1 MAADS
6 SQRTATTSRQERS
19 GAANREYPA
28 FDASANEILA
38 PSAAAAIKKV
48 SGEPMPAVNDDPF
61 LRSSGRLPMQLRYP
75 VLAAALVGLLLPSL
89 AMSGERYGGP
99 GMMWDGGLFHMF
111 FGFLM
116 MILFL
121 AIVVGVVVLLVRW
134 LGGSEL
140 FRPTG
145 QTSRTALDI
154 LKERLARGEIDVA
167 EFEERKRALG
177 D

>member
-1 MAADS
+1 M
-6 SQRTATTSRQERS
+6 
-19 GAANREYPA
+19 
-28 FDASANEILA
+28 
-38 PSAAAAIKKV
+38 K
-48 SGEPMPAVNDDPF
+48 
-61 LRSSGRLPMQLRYP
+61 LRYP
-75 VLAAALVGLLLPSL
+75 VLAVTLVGLLLPLL
-89 AMSGERYGGP
+89 AIAGERYRGP
-99 GMMWDGGLFHMF
+99 GMVWDGGIFHMF

-134 LGGSEL
+134 LGGSEHPL
-140 FRPTG
+140 VRPTG

-154 LKERLARGEIDVA
+154 LKERLAKGEIDVA

>member
-1 MAADS
+1 M
-6 SQRTATTSRQERS
+6 T
-19 GAANREYPA
+19 
-28 FDASANEILA
+28 
-38 PSAAAAIKKV
+38 
-48 SGEPMPAVNDDPF
+48 
-61 LRSSGRLPMQLRYP
+61 LRYP
-75 VLAAALVGLLLPSL
+75 VLAAVLVGLLPSL
-89 AMSGERYGGP
+89 AIAGERYRGP
-99 GMMWDGGLFHMF
+99 GMMWDGGVFHMF

-134 LGGSEL
+134 LSGSEHPL

-145 QTSRTALDI
+145 QASRTAALDI

-177 D
+177 E

>member
-1 MAADS
+1 M
-6 SQRTATTSRQERS
+6 
-19 GAANREYPA
+19 
-28 FDASANEILA
+28 
-38 PSAAAAIKKV
+38 K
-48 SGEPMPAVNDDPF
+48 
-61 LRSSGRLPMQLRYP
+61 LRYP
-75 VLAAALVGLLLPSL
+75 ALAAALVGLLLPSL
-89 AMSGERYGGP
+89 AMPGERYRGP

-116 MILFL
+116 LILFL
-121 AIVVGVVVLLVRW
+121 AIVVGIIVLLVRW
-134 LGGSEL
+134 LGGSEHPL

-145 QTSRTALDI
+145 QASRTALDI

>member
-1 MAADS
+1 
-6 SQRTATTSRQERS
+6 
-19 GAANREYPA
+19 
-28 FDASANEILA
+28 
-38 PSAAAAIKKV
+38 
-48 SGEPMPAVNDDPF
+48 
-61 LRSSGRLPMQLRYP
+61 MQLRY
-75 VLAAALVGLLLPSL
+75 LALTAALVGLLLPSI
-89 AMSGERYGGP
+89 AMPGERYRGP

-121 AIVVGVVVLLVRW
+121 AIVVGVIVLLLRW
-134 LGGSEL
+134 LGGSEHPL

-145 QTSRTALDI
+145 QTSRSAALDI

-167 EFEERKRALG
+167 EFEDRKRALG